1 MEKVSEQGVWFHDPL
16 MNSRNSYFAYP
27 TVYTYVC
34 PTIKTVNR
42 LLNAN
47 MDIRPLCGRLSLK
60 ICEMERQKRMW
71 QTGLAGTMHQPPLT
85 DNTTRIIRTVLIEPL
100 TKELCRQTGKD
111 IHCQS
116 YGPEG
121 YFRLLS
127 DGKPFAAICLPNLG
141 NGRAFVRFLGI
152 GGRPCTPMKE
162 LRNTDILVSFLLKMP
177 G

>member
-1 MEKVSEQGVWFHDPL
+1 
-16 MNSRNSYFAYP
+16 
-27 TVYTYVC
+27 
-34 PTIKTVNR
+34 
-42 LLNAN
+42 
-47 MDIRPLCGRLSLK
+47 
-60 ICEMERQKRMW
+60 MW

-85 DNTTRIIRTVLIEPL
+85 DNTIRIIRTVLIEPL